1 METRFIADNNVG
13 KLARWLRMMGY
24 DTVLCR
30 DKDDREM
37 VRRALDEDRVIL
49 TKDSQFMR
57 RRLIASGRLKAVL
70 VKHDDPEEQV
80 REVVKGLALDYCF
93 GPFSLCLECNR
104 VLSPRSR
111 EEVRERVP
119 LHVFRTQPQYTE
131 CVSCRRVYWQGTH
144 WRAMIEKLEHMR
156 SERDW

>member
-1 METRFIADNNVG
+1 METRFIADNSVG

-24 DTVLCR
+24 DTLLFR
-30 DKDDREM
+30 EKDAREM

-57 RRLIASGRLKAVL
+57 RRLVAGGRIKAVL
-70 VKHDDPEEQV
+70 VKHDDPEEQI
-80 REVVKGLALDYCF
+80 REIVKGLALDYRF
-93 GPFSLCLECNR
+93 RPFSLCLECNR

-119 LHVFRTQPQYTE
+119 LHVFRTQAKYTE
-131 CVSCRRVYWQGTH
+131 CANCRRVYWQGTH
-144 WRAMIEKLEHMR
+144 WKAMVEKLEHMR
-156 SERDW
+156 SEA